1 MGERSKQFPIE
12 FKHLEQKTFISSTS
26 SKSLFFKAFIYI
38 FLILSKDSF
47 VMISSQSITHKRAV
61 FLTVNV
67 KNMLSRTFSQNEL
80 KWMERQHLIETYRF
94 DGTISKND

>member
-12 FKHLEQKTFISSTS
+12 FKHLDQKAFISSTS

-38 FLILSKDSF
+38 SNLVKGFLCNDL
-47 VMISSQSITHKRAV
+47 ISIHSPQESCF

-67 KNMLSRTFSQNEL
+67 KIIFSQTLSQNE
-80 KWMERQHLIETYRF
+80 I
-94 DGTISKND
+94 

>member
-38 FLILSKDSF
+38 SNLVKGFLCNDLLS
-47 VMISSQSITHKRAV
+47 IHNPQETL

-67 KNMLSRTFSQNEL
+67 KNIFSRTFSQNE
-80 KWMERQHLIETYRF
+80 I
-94 DGTISKND
+94 I